1 MATGV
6 DRTADLLRMRQPAG
20 RVHRVAAVAWWLDGV
35 SKPLP
40 AFRALLAACAL
51 LGCGI
56 RANRSGPIGVSLD
69 LPAGKG
75 CNAAVGRSTPIVRL
89 RVALAGSVARVLLV
103 RATGCMQLA

>member
-1 MATGV
+1 
-6 DRTADLLRMRQPAG
+6 MRQ
-20 RVHRVAAVAWWLDGV
+20 WL
-35 SKPLP
+35 S
-40 AFRALLAACAL
+40 FREYFRRGNAPSHSDRRATLLAACAL